1 MTTIDGYDLDTINIV
16 LYNNIDRNKPI
27 DLDNKM
33 FVFEQ
38 PIKSDNG
45 KMWICTNVR
54 YSEEVL
60 MIKTHAECVQVFFDQ
75 ALFLKYIKES
85 SIKKP
90 KNTPDDMKEHTA
102 YMWNNSESDGK
113 CKLTH
118 DCFMKENMLIM
129 IKYCFP
135 ATFPVSNPPF
145 SFSSGQKNV
154 ITLTSYI
161 NGWFNVD
168 KYANFT
174 HMKID
179 GKEAT
184 VIGCQWLDTV
194 KFHPAYQKVNKGIKQ
209 YLAKLKKPLTDLL
222 TQVIK
227 DMKVQS
233 LSTKNPPYLIFYETI
248 DNYYNNPKTKKGEID
263 VLTTAGLIN
272 LTFKR
277 DETILN
283 ELNKY
288 KLGISSIDNLFL
300 FNLFLFMYHYY
311 YVLLQT
317 DTNGPVEGEPEKPV
331 EKKPVEKKPVETLS
345 SVLPARLKTNLNLI
359 LLLCCVSSKEIY
371 NRIIRDDL
379 GINQV
384 TLQKYDFH
392 KPLITTFESITL
404 PIRQSTND
412 NINKLFSLDDF
423 PAIPGL
429 YNVYGENGF
438 YDVANNKTQDT
449 YIGIDR
455 INLSADKKKAPHYE
469 IYLAMEFVGGRV
481 DDNNKSAISCLFE
494 NNRLGRL
501 LEKNIKK
508 EKESDDILEMREY
521 IDLTEIIKKTEKDIK
536 QKEAQEAKA
545 AKAAKV
551 AKEAN
556 AEKENAVREA
566 QAVAPQ
572 NQGSNDNLLQ
582 LELDKLPGVTGDIQ
596 KKIVDKINKSIPAVK
611 ELAETISKYNK
622 EGSIFKPAY
631 DKILTKAKSDIQ
643 SLIKT
648 ATYDIKENPNLP
660 GAELDKAKYDLED
673 YKKIKELIIQLIDQV
688 FFENDK
694 EKAKKFSDDNEMS
707 KVKGGSYYK
716 TRSKRRRHQRNRK
729 TRKR

>member
-33 FVFEQ
+33 FMFEQ

-60 MIKTHAECVQVFFDQ
+60 MTKTHAECVQVFFDQ

-90 KNTPDDMKEHTA
+90 KNTPDDMKKHA
-102 YMWNNSESDGK
+102 ADMWENSENNKK

-118 DCFMKENMLIM
+118 NCFMKENMLIL

-154 ITLTSYI
+154 ITFTSYI
-161 NGWFNVD
+161 NSWFNVD

-209 YLAKLKKPLTDLL
+209 YFAKLKKPLSDLL
-222 TQVIK
+222 KQVIDLMNK
-227 DMKVQS
+227 IIFSAYDVYDFLKQTLLHISNKPNLEQFIKGELLKYHNIIKQTLADLTIKINKIDNTV
-233 LSTKNPPYLIFYETI
+233 LHDLFNFIYFIYYAIRNENTAVENATKSTKNAE
-248 DNYYNNPKTKKGEID
+248 N
-263 VLTTAGLIN
+263 A
-272 LTFKR
+272 
-277 DETILN
+277 DEVTVYHTLL
-283 ELNKY
+283 ELMQK
-288 KLGISSIDNLFL
+288 D
-300 FNLFLFMYHYY
+300 
-311 YVLLQT
+311 
-317 DTNGPVEGEPEKPV
+317 
-331 EKKPVEKKPVETLS
+331 
-345 SVLPARLKTNLNLI
+345 SVLKQIKLKLDLI

-412 NINKLFSLDDF
+412 NINKLFGLDDF

-438 YDVANNKTQDT
+438 YDVANDKTQDT

-481 DDNNKSAISCLFE
+481 DDNNRSAISCLFE

-521 IDLTEIIKKTEKDIK
+521 IDLTEIIKKTEKEIK
-536 QKEAQEAKA
+536 QKEAQEAKE

-556 AEKENAVREA
+556 TAKENAVREA

-673 YKKIKELIIQLIDQV
+673 YKKIKELIIQLIDQA

-716 TRSKRRRHQRNRK
+716 TRSKRRRRQRNRK
-729 TRKR
+729 TRKC

>member
-33 FVFEQ
+33 FVFDQ

-60 MIKTHAECVQVFFDQ
+60 MTKTHAECVQVFFDQ

-90 KNTPDDMKEHTA
+90 KNTQDDMKKHA
-102 YMWNNSESDGK
+102 ADMWENSENNKK

-118 DCFMKENMLIM
+118 NCFMKENMLIL

-154 ITLTSYI
+154 ITFTSYI
-161 NGWFNVD
+161 NSWFNVD

-209 YLAKLKKPLTDLL
+209 YFAKLKKPLSDLL
-222 TQVIK
+222 KQVIDLMDK
-227 DMKVQS
+227 NDSFKKLATIYLKWYS
-233 LSTKNPPYLIFYETI
+233 AIGNNNTKRYEGANNFL
-248 DNYYNNPKTKKGEID
+248 DFFYNNFKANIIANSPAHFD
-263 VLTTAGLIN
+263 SD
-272 LTFKR
+272 TFK
-277 DETILN
+277 DTCTTILN
-283 ELNKY
+283 ELDKNVGY
-288 KLGISSIDNLFL
+288 KEI
-300 FNLFLFMYHYY
+300 
-311 YVLLQT
+311 YVLFSLFYYFYYT
-317 DTNGPVEGEPEKPV
+317 I
-331 EKKPVEKKPVETLS
+331 
-345 SVLPARLKTNLNLI
+345 NLI
-359 LLLCCVSSKEIY
+359 DEDKEGVKKFIITNKLLKQKLDLIMLLCCVFSKDGYNQFVREI
-371 NRIIRDDL
+371 
-379 GINQV
+379 GIDQV

-392 KPLITTFESITL
+392 KPYIQLFESLNI
-404 PIRQSTND
+404 PNRQSTNP
-412 NINKLFSLDDF
+412 NINKLFDIIDYD
-423 PAIPGL
+423 IPGL
-429 YNVYGENGF
+429 YNIYSEDGF
-438 YDVANNKTQDT
+438 YNVANNKTQDT

-481 DDNNKSAISCLFE
+481 DDNNRSAISCLFE

-521 IDLTEIIKKTEKDIK
+521 IDLSEIIKKTEKDIK
-536 QKEAQEAKA
+536 QKEAQEAKE
-545 AKAAKV
+545 AKEAKV
-551 AKEAN
+551 AK
-556 AEKENAVREA
+556 KENEVREA

-572 NQGSNDNLLQ
+572 NPEPQGQGSKNDLLEV
-582 LELDKLPGVTGDIQ
+582 ELDKVPGISSDIR
-596 KKIVDKINKSIPAVK
+596 KKIMEKINKDIPEVK
-611 ELAETISKYNK
+611 ELAKVISKYNK
-622 EGSIFKPAY
+622 DVSVKSDY
-631 DKILTKAKSDIQ
+631 TKILTTTKSKIK
-643 SLIKT
+643 SLI
-648 ATYDIKENPNLP
+648 EN
-660 GAELDKAKYDLED
+660 AKYDQEQNKALTPDEKERARYDLID
-673 YKKIKELIIQLIDQV
+673 YEKIKELIIQLIDQT
-688 FFENDK
+688 FFEENKDN
-694 EKAKKFSDDNEMS
+694 AKKFNGGSL
-707 KVKGGSYYK
+707 KGLIKGGLLKGLIKSGYL
-716 TRSKRRRHQRNRK
+716 RK
-729 TRKR
+729 TRRKRYHRRNIKTHRLTR